1 MKFTT
6 EELIF
11 ATGAKVLKNN
21 TKTELFSISTDT
33 RTIKSENVY
42 IGLKGESFDGENFI
56 DKAVNAGA
64 RAYFTTKGTII
75 DNAELILQVSDPM
88 IAYLQLANLYL
99 NKVAPKVIALT
110 GSSGKTTTKEML
122 TTVCKQA
129 FRTHST
135 PLNHNNEVGFCQTI
149 LSMPTDTQVLI
160 LEMGMRGLG
169 EIELLSKY
177 SHPDITIITNVGTSH
192 IGRLGS
198 RENIAKAKCEICKYQ
213 KENGCFIAHDSDLIR
228 QTVEFKGEKIYFSI
242 KDVEFIEKQ
251 IGKTKFEYKDE
262 EYQLNIE
269 GDYNVENSLAVI
281 EAGLQLEM
289 SPDNIRDGLKAYTPI
304 DKRWQIEK
312 VGEYEVINDAY
323 NANPDSM
330 KAALST
336 VLELYPKATLV
347 LGNMGELGTDEEFY
361 HQEIGNFIISKLT
374 ENNDIRVITVGNLA
388 KKIAEK
394 VAENGIPTASFEN
407 NCQATRYILENVEK
421 NSTIFLKASRSMK
434 FEEILNELK
443 GEISW

>member
-1 MKFTT
+1 MKFTID
-6 EELIF
+6 ELVF
-11 ATGAKVLKNN
+11 APGAKILKNN
-21 TKTELFSISTDT
+21 INAGKFSVSTDT
-33 RTIKSENVY
+33 RTITSEDIY
-42 IGLKGESFDGENFI
+42 IGLKGENFDGENFI
-56 DKAVNAGA
+56 DRAISSGA
-64 RAYFTTKGTII
+64 KAYFTRKGII
-75 DNAELILQVSDPM
+75 LDDAKLVLQVENPL
-88 IAYLQLANLYL
+88 IAYLQLSKLYL
-99 NKVAPKVIALT
+99 NKISPKIIALT

-122 TTVCKQA
+122 TSVCRQS

-149 LSMPTDTQVLI
+149 MSMPVDTQVLI

-228 QTVEFKGEKIYFSI
+228 QTVEFKGEKVYFSI

-281 EAGLQLEM
+281 ETALHLNM
-289 SPDNIRDGLKAYTPI
+289 SPDKINEGLKLYAPI
-304 DKRWQIEK
+304 EKRWQIENI
-312 VGEYEVINDAY
+312 GDFSIINDSY

-336 VLELYPKATLV
+336 VLELYPKAVLV
-347 LGNMGELGTDEEFY
+347 LGNMGELGQDEVYY
-361 HQEIGNFIISKLT
+361 HQQIGDYIIEKAGDDSDFK
-374 ENNDIRVITVGNLA
+374 VITVGNLA
-388 KKIAEK
+388 SEIAETVK
-394 VAENGIPTASFEN
+394 RKGMNAVALEN
-407 NCQATRYILENVEK
+407 NSQAVEFIRNNIEK

-434 FEEILNELK
+434 FEEILNGLK
-443 GEISW
+443 GDIS

>member
-1 MKFTT
+1 MKFTID
-6 EELIF
+6 ELVF
-11 ATGAKVLKNN
+11 ATGAKILKNN
-21 TKTELFSISTDT
+21 INAGKFSVSTDT
-33 RTIKSENVY
+33 RTITSEDIY
-42 IGLKGESFDGENFI
+42 IGLKGENFDGENFI
-56 DKAVNAGA
+56 DRAISSGA
-64 RAYFTTKGTII
+64 KAYFTRKGII
-75 DNAELILQVSDPM
+75 LDDAKLVLQVENPL
-88 IAYLQLANLYL
+88 IAYLQLSKLYL
-99 NKVAPKVIALT
+99 NKISPKIIALT

-122 TTVCKQA
+122 TSVCRQS

-135 PLNHNNEVGFCQTI
+135 PLNHNNEIGFCQTI
-149 LSMPTDTQVLI
+149 MSMPVDTQVLI

-228 QTVEFKGEKIYFSI
+228 QTVEFKGEKVYFSI

-281 EAGLQLEM
+281 ETALHLNM
-289 SPDNIRDGLKAYTPI
+289 SPDKINEGLKLYAPI
-304 DKRWQIEK
+304 EKRWQIENI
-312 VGEYEVINDAY
+312 GDFSIINDSY

-336 VLELYPKATLV
+336 VLELYPKAVLV
-347 LGNMGELGTDEEFY
+347 LGNMGELGQDEVYY
-361 HQEIGNFIISKLT
+361 HQQIGDYIIEKAGDDSDLK
-374 ENNDIRVITVGNLA
+374 VITVGNLA
-388 KKIAEK
+388 SKIAETVK
-394 VAENGIPTASFEN
+394 RKGMNAVALEN
-407 NCQATRYILENVEK
+407 NSQAVEFIRNNIEK

-434 FEEILNELK
+434 FEEILNGLK
-443 GEISW
+443 GDIS

>member
-1 MKFTT
+1 MRFTT

-21 TKTELFSISTDT
+21 AKGKTFSISTDT
-33 RTIKSENVY
+33 RTINYDDIY
-42 IGLKGESFDGENFI
+42 IGLKGENFDGENFI
-56 DKAVNAGA
+56 PNAIEAGVK
-64 RAYFTTKGTII
+64 AYFTTNETIF
-75 DNAELILQVSDPM
+75 DDAELILQINNPI
-88 IAYLQLANLYL
+88 IAYLQLAKLCL
-99 NKVAPKVIALT
+99 NKISPKVIALT

-122 TTVCKQA
+122 TSVCRQQ
-129 FRTHST
+129 FRTFST

-149 LSMPTDTQVLI
+149 LSMPKDTQVLI

-177 SHPDITIITNVGTSH
+177 SNPDITIITNVGTSH

-213 KENGCFIAHDSDLIR
+213 KPNGCFIAHDSDLIKK
-228 QTVEFKGEKIYFSI
+228 TVEFNGEKIYFSI
-242 KDVEFIEKQ
+242 KDVEFKDKQ
-251 IGKTKFEYKDE
+251 IGKTIFLYKDE

-281 EAGLQLEM
+281 EAGLKLGME
-289 SPDNIRDGLKAYTPI
+289 PEKINDGLKVYAPI
-304 DKRWQIEK
+304 EKRWQIEEVNGYK
-312 VGEYEVINDAY
+312 VINDAY

-336 VLELYPKATLV
+336 VLELYPESVLV
-347 LGNMGELGTDEEFY
+347 LGNMGELGQDEIYY
-361 HQEIGNFIISKLT
+361 HQQIGEFILDKLN
-374 ENNDIRVITVGNLA
+374 ENNRVKIITVGDLA
-388 KKIAEK
+388 KKITQIVKEK
-394 VAENGIPTASFEN
+394 GVFAISFEN
-407 NCQATRYILENVEK
+407 NNEAVDYIEKNIEK

-434 FEEILNELK
+434 FEEILNGLK
-443 GEISW
+443 GEKV

>member
-1 MKFTT
+1 MKFTID
-6 EELIF
+6 ELVF
-11 ATGAKVLKNN
+11 ATGAKILKNN
-21 TKTELFSISTDT
+21 INAGKFSVSTDT
-33 RTIKSENVY
+33 RTITSEDIY
-42 IGLKGESFDGENFI
+42 IGLKGENFDGENFI
-56 DKAVNAGA
+56 DRAISSGA
-64 RAYFTTKGTII
+64 KAYFTRKGII
-75 DNAELILQVSDPM
+75 LDDAKLVLQVENPL
-88 IAYLQLANLYL
+88 IAYLQLSKLYL
-99 NKVAPKVIALT
+99 NKISPKIIALT

-122 TTVCKQA
+122 TSVCRQS

-149 LSMPTDTQVLI
+149 MSMPVDTQVLI

-228 QTVEFKGEKIYFSI
+228 QTVEFKGEKVYFSI

-281 EAGLQLEM
+281 ETALHLNM
-289 SPDNIRDGLKAYTPI
+289 SPDKINEGLKLYAPI
-304 DKRWQIEK
+304 EKRWQIENI
-312 VGEYEVINDAY
+312 GDFSIINDSY

-336 VLELYPKATLV
+336 VLELYPKAVLV
-347 LGNMGELGTDEEFY
+347 LGNMGELGQDEVYY
-361 HQEIGNFIISKLT
+361 HQQIGDYIIEKAGDDSDLK
-374 ENNDIRVITVGNLA
+374 VITVGNLA
-388 KKIAEK
+388 SEIAETVK
-394 VAENGIPTASFEN
+394 RKGMNAVALEN
-407 NCQATRYILENVEK
+407 NSQAVEFIRNNIEK

-434 FEEILNELK
+434 FEEILNGLK
-443 GEISW
+443 GDIS

>member
-1 MKFTT
+1 MKFTID
-6 EELIF
+6 ELVF
-11 ATGAKVLKNN
+11 ATGAKILKNN
-21 TKTELFSISTDT
+21 INAGKFSVSTDT
-33 RTIKSENVY
+33 RTITSEDIY
-42 IGLKGESFDGENFI
+42 IGLKGENFDGENFI
-56 DKAVNAGA
+56 DRAISSGA
-64 RAYFTTKGTII
+64 KAYFTRKGII
-75 DNAELILQVSDPM
+75 LDDAKLVLQVENPL
-88 IAYLQLANLYL
+88 IAYLQLSKLYL
-99 NKVAPKVIALT
+99 NKISPKIIALT

-122 TTVCKQA
+122 TSVCRQS

-149 LSMPTDTQVLI
+149 MSMPVDTQVLI

-228 QTVEFKGEKIYFSI
+228 QTVEFKGEKVYFSI

-281 EAGLQLEM
+281 ETALHLNM
-289 SPDNIRDGLKAYTPI
+289 SPDKINEGLKLYAPI
-304 DKRWQIEK
+304 EKRWQIENI
-312 VGEYEVINDAY
+312 GDFSIINDSY

-336 VLELYPKATLV
+336 VLELYPKAVLV
-347 LGNMGELGTDEEFY
+347 LGNMGELGQDEVYY
-361 HQEIGNFIISKLT
+361 HQQIGDYIIEKAGDDSDFK
-374 ENNDIRVITVGNLA
+374 VITVGNLA
-388 KKIAEK
+388 SEIAETVK
-394 VAENGIPTASFEN
+394 RKGMNAVALEN
-407 NCQATRYILENVEK
+407 NSQAVEFIRNNIEK

-434 FEEILNELK
+434 FEEILNGLK
-443 GEISW
+443 GDIS